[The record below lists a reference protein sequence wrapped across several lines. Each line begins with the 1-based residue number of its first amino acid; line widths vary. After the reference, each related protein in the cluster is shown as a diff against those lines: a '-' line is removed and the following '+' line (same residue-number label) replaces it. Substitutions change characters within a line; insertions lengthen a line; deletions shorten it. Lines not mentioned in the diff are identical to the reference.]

1 MRVLFLLVLLAGAA
15 LGLWPWAVQNFSGSE
30 IGTWSV
36 YRDGRF
42 VPAEIGLSASDAPVR
57 VLVDLTMWRP
67 HATQSGMALLA
78 ITGTYNG
85 RVILDEGL
93 TFRANPTPRQKSPQI
108 TERIFRDDAGV
119 IDPVQSGNYRFVLRP
134 GDKVDADIK
143 AVDLVLRRESGS
155 ADPRML
161 PAGLSLMGVG
171 FIGLV
176 VAFRR
181 SGKRDEKKNS
191 APPPRWGRDGGS

>member
-15 LGLWPWAVQNFSGSE
+15 LGLWPWAVQNFSGSQ

-42 VPAEIGLSASDAPVR
+42 VAAEVGLSASDAPVR

-67 HATQSGMALLA
+67 HAIRSGTALLA
-78 ITGTYNG
+78 ITGTYDG

-93 TFRANPTPRQKSPQI
+93 SFRANPTPRQKSPQI
-108 TERIFRDDAGV
+108 TERIFRDDAGI
-119 IDPVQSGNYRFVLRP
+119 IDPVRTGNYRFAVRP
-134 GDKVDADIK
+134 GDKMDADIK
-143 AVDLVLRRESGS
+143 AVDLVLRRETGS
-155 ADPRML
+155 ADARML
-161 PAGLSLMGVG
+161 PAGLSLMGIG
-171 FIGLV
+171 FIGLI

-181 SGKRDEKKNS
+181 SGKRGRKENS